1 MKETN
6 TACSFIQKLDIIFCA
21 ITDTWRSHTWR
32 HIMQRIT
39 EWHVWCLRQRNCFR
53 SSDRILSRTLWHAF
67 SIWL

>member
-53 SSDRILSRTLWHAF
+53 S
-67 SIWL
+67 